1 MITALRLAAL
11 LAVAAIGTFPALADD
26 PSPPNILYI
35 LADDLG
41 WKDVGFHGS
50 EIQTPSLD
58 RLAAEGV
65 TFDQFYVQPM
75 CTQTRAALMT
85 GRYPLRYGLQSFVI
99 LPEQTYG
106 LPLDERLLPEA
117 LGEAGYDTAI
127 IGKWHLGHAD
137 KAYWPKQRGFDYQ
150 YGPMIGEID
159 YFTHLIHGVN
169 DWFVNNEPLH
179 EEGYSTTLIGDAA
192 VRTIA
197 THDTANPLF
206 LYLAFNAP
214 HTPYQAPKEYLDRY
228 PDVADPNRQAYDA
241 MVTAMDE
248 QIGRVLAALDE
259 KGMRDNTIVI
269 FHSDNG
275 GVRTA
280 AFAGEI
286 ETSGDLPA
294 DNGPYRDG
302 KGSLYEGGT
311 RAVALANWPGRI
323 APGKVDGMVHVV
335 DMFPTLAG
343 LAGASTAG
351 GKPLDGMDVWSAIS
365 AGAES
370 PRQDVVYNVEM
381 FRGAVR
387 EGDWKLVKSAP
398 LPSRLELF
406 DIAKDPSETAN
417 LAGEHPEIVAKLEA
431 RIEELAGEMARAEF
445 FAATMD
451 AYMGRHIGPPAFPP
465 PPAPLP
471 NEPGFYATVD

>member
-1 MITALRLAAL
+1 MFNLYRAAALAAAL
-11 LAVAAIGTFPALADD
+11 IGIAPAIAEDAPK
-26 PSPPNILYI
+26 PNIVYI

-41 WKDVGFHGS
+41 WADVGFHGS
-50 EIQTPSLD
+50 EIQTPNLD
-58 RLAAEGV
+58 RLAEDGV
-65 TFDQFYVQPM
+65 TLDQFYVQPM
-75 CTQTRAALMT
+75 CTPTRAALMT
-85 GRYPLRYGLQSFVI
+85 GRYPMRYGLQSFVI

-106 LPLDERLLPEA
+106 LPLDERLLPEV
-117 LGEAGYDTAI
+117 LKEAGYDTAI

-137 KAYWPKQRGFDYQ
+137 TAYWPKQRGFDYQ
-150 YGPMIGEID
+150 YGPLIGEID

-179 EEGYSTTLIGDAA
+179 VEGYATTLIGDEA
-192 VRTIA
+192 VRVIES
-197 THDTANPLF
+197 HDDANPLF
-206 LYLAFNAP
+206 MYLAFTAP
-214 HTPYQAPKEYLDRY
+214 HTPYQAPQPYLDRY

-259 KGMRDNTIVI
+259 KGMRDDTIVV

-294 DNGPYRDG
+294 DNGPFRGG
-302 KGSLYEGGT
+302 KGTLYEGGT
-311 RAVALANWPGRI
+311 RAVALANWPGHI
-323 APGKVDGMVHVV
+323 APGKVAGMMHVV

-343 LAGASTAG
+343 LAGASTTS
-351 GKPLDGMDVWSAIS
+351 GKPLDGLDMWPTIS
-365 AGAES
+365 TGAPS
-370 PRQDVVYNVEM
+370 PRHEIVYNVEM

-387 EGDWKLVKSAP
+387 EDAWKLVWNTP
-398 LPSRLELF
+398 LPARKELF
-406 DIAKDPSETAN
+406 DIVADPSEATD
-417 LAGEHPEIVAKLEA
+417 LAAAHPEIVDRLEGRIGQLADDMAKSQ
-431 RIEELAGEMARAEF
+431 F

-451 AYMGRHIGPPAFPP
+451 AYMGRHAGPPAFPAP
-465 PPAPLP
+465 AAPLP
-471 NEPGFYATVD
+471 NEPGFYASFD